1 MCKNRHR
8 IGLLLGL
15 LALLSVFS
23 TFRSGRGFFFVPCL
37 PAQAASAV
45 PPVTGGSSDNAQDDY
60 VMKLGLGGGLCEAAT
75 HIAIINGYFKDEGV
89 NYEVINFVGTASLPP
104 LLASGQIDAN
114 QMMLASLGVLLNSGF
129 DIRVALGLHKG
140 CLVIVVPA
148 DSKIES
154 VKDLKGKRIG
164 VPGLGSTPMVI
175 SQRALARAGIDA
187 SVESGNV
194 EFLAFNAGDL
204 GVALKNGSVDA
215 IALIEPAA
223 SVLVESG
230 YAKSIFDLGSDP
242 DYRNEN
248 CCVATLTP
256 KFVEEHPALAA
267 RYIRALQKAC
277 EFVRK
282 NPEKAARLQQE
293 HNMCNLGNVE
303 MNSRLLESY
312 NYKGSVSG
320 GREAFRTNL
329 KDLQN
334 LGLLD
339 KQYDVDRIVEKT
351 YIDLPGVEDEIDL
364 DL

>member
-1 MCKNRHR
+1 MDKRNT
-8 IGLLLGL
+8 GLILGL
-15 LALLSVFS
+15 LTLLTVLSAFPLRNVS
-23 TFRSGRGFFFVPCL
+23 LDAWVR
-37 PAQAASAV
+37 AAFAV
-45 PPVTGGSSDNAQDDY
+45 PTASDEKNSGAPQDDY
-60 VMKLGLGGGLCEAAT
+60 VMKLGQAGGLCEAAT
-75 HIAIINGYFKDEGV
+75 HIAIVNGYFKEEGV
-89 NYEVINFVGTASLPP
+89 NYEVVNFLSTADLPAM
-104 LLASGQIDAN
+104 LASGQLDAN

-215 IALIEPAA
+215 VALIEPAA
-223 SVLVESG
+223 SLLVESG
-230 YAKSIFDLGSDP
+230 YAKVIFDLGSDP
-242 DYRNEN
+242 DYKDEN
-248 CCVATLTP
+248 CCVATMTP
-256 KFVEEHPALAA
+256 KFLEEHPDLAA
-267 RYIRALQKAC
+267 RYVRALQKAC

-282 NPEKAARLQQE
+282 HPEETARLQQE
-293 HNMCNLGNVE
+293 HNMCNLGNLE
-303 MNSRLLESY
+303 INARLLKSY
-312 NYKGSVSG
+312 NYKGSISE

-329 KDLQN
+329 RDLQH
-334 LGLLD
+334 LGLLGN
-339 KQYDVDRIVEKT
+339 QYDVDKIVEKL
-351 YIDLPGVEDEIDL
+351 YIELPGVENEIDL
-364 DL
+364 DI